1 MNRKA
6 IIIWGIVGLVAI
18 IGIILTYILLRNN
31 GSSSTN
37 NANQQTA
44 QNPINRNSENANG
57 SANSGENQVLPEPAQ
72 SNYLPEDYSQYEVAG
87 LPSIELKAK
96 LKLDNKN
103 SVTDYI
109 YSRVNA
115 IALTYEKESIIDKKV
130 VYVRVL
136 DTKIYLSLSE
146 DDIKSGQSIEIINI
160 DSDKRFNTIPDIVTS
175 QLLTPVQNRDCKIIE
190 KDAKYSVIAK
200 DTKVKD
206 STAICGKY
214 AKGNNR
220 FFIKPQEEGT
230 ATNKLV
236 FVTAGDRELSYDGSN
251 NGKFWYQS
259 VVVE

>member
-6 IIIWGIVGLVAI
+6 IIIWGIVGLIAI

-31 GSSSTN
+31 GSSDTENTGNQDNITN
-37 NANQQTA
+37 GNTD
-44 QNPINRNSENANG
+44 ENT
-57 SANSGENQVLPEPAQ
+57 VLPNESEIANIEQGQGSETDYPAIPTKLQ
-72 SNYLPEDYSQYEVAG
+72 SQLPQPISSGLIDYFYSKDLGIAFSYEVVAIASDKYIAVSPED
-87 LPSIELKAK
+87 
-96 LKLDNKN
+96 N
-103 SVTDYI
+103 
-109 YSRVNA
+109 
-115 IALTYEKESIIDKKV
+115 
-130 VYVRVL
+130 
-136 DTKIYLSLSE
+136 KIYLHIL
-146 DDIKSGQSIEIINI
+146 DTLKDSGQSIEIITI
-160 DSDKRFNTIPDIVTS
+160 DSDKRFNTIPDIITT
-175 QLLTPVQNRDCKIIE
+175 QLLTPAQNTNCQIIE
-190 KDAKYSVIAK
+190 KDGKYSVIAK

-236 FVTAGDRELSYDGSN
+236 FVTAGDKELSYDGSN

>member
-1 MNRKA
+1 MNRRA

-31 GSSSTN
+31 GSSDSVNTVSQDTTTQN
-37 NANQQTA
+37 SNTTIKPFVADDLSQVSASQTSDTVEYS
-44 QNPINRNSENANG
+44 PEYIIPSSLLSRLKINTENSDIKYFY
-57 SANSGENQVLPEPAQ
+57 SANTKTAF
-72 SNYLPEDYSQYEVAG
+72 
-87 LPSIELKAK
+87 
-96 LKLDNKN
+96 
-103 SVTDYI
+103 
-109 YSRVNA
+109 
-115 IALTYEKESIIDKKV
+115 TYESKSIDKVKDIIV
-130 VYVRVL
+130 
-136 DTKIYLSLSE
+136 TENGNIIYTYTNE
-146 DDIKSGQSIEIINI
+146 ADKNSGQSIEIINI
-160 DSDKRFNTIPDIVTS
+160 DSDKRFNIIPDIITT
-175 QLLTPVQNRDCKIIE
+175 QLLTPVQNRDCKVTE
-190 KDAKYSVIAK
+190 KDGKYSVIAK

>member
-1 MNRKA
+1 MNRRA

-31 GSSSTN
+31 GSSRSNAINKNNTSTQNSNTTTKPFVADDLSQVSASQTSDTSEYSPEYIIPSSLFSRLKINTNNSDIKYFYSTN
-37 NANQQTA
+37 
-44 QNPINRNSENANG
+44 S
-57 SANSGENQVLPEPAQ
+57 
-72 SNYLPEDYSQYEVAG
+72 
-87 LPSIELKAK
+87 K
-96 LKLDNKN
+96 
-103 SVTDYI
+103 
-109 YSRVNA
+109 
-115 IALTYEKESIIDKKV
+115 IAFTYESKSIGESKDIIVTENGNIIYTYINGLDKN
-130 VYVRVL
+130 
-136 DTKIYLSLSE
+136 
-146 DDIKSGQSIEIINI
+146 SGQSIEIINI
-160 DSDKRFNTIPDIVTS
+160 DSDKRFNTIPDIITT
-175 QLLTPVQNRDCKIIE
+175 QLLTPIQNKDCKIIE
-190 KDAKYSVIAK
+190 KDGKYSVIAK

-236 FVTAGDRELSYDGSN
+236 FVTAGNRELSYDGSN